1 MLLMHLKLPASLV
14 YALPIFCNS
23 KFVTVFQK
31 TNRSARKS
39 IIAYARKYA
48 FEQEDANVNKEK
60 EVHLLVDKESDW
72 LQIWT
77 AASSLDVKGNKA
89 IKKKFVFLTNW
100 LFFQNTVTFFNPV
113 YDYSQFL
120 LRMCL
125 HLVI

>member
-1 MLLMHLKLPASLV
+1 MLLMYLKLPASLV
-14 YALPIFCNS
+14 YALPNFCNS
-23 KFVTVFQK
+23 KFVTVFWK

-39 IIAYARKYA
+39 IIVYARKYA

-60 EVHLLVDKESDW
+60 EGVLLVDEESDW
-72 LQIWT
+72 LQIRM
-77 AASSLDVKGNKA
+77 AASSLDVKGSKA
-89 IKKKFVFLTNW
+89 IKERFVLLANR

-113 YDYSQFL
+113 YDISQFL